1 MSGYKCE
8 IGVGGGVEELKDRPQ
23 GGRTLMLFTEAG
35 THSALLVPR
44 YSAQVQGLDHR
55 CSCCKEERTSV
66 RKVTLECPDGREL
79 SHTYTHIE
87 SCLCQ
92 DTVCGLPQAQKV
104 RARRSSS
111 RFLGRK

>member
-1 MSGYKCE
+1 MRWWGA
-8 IGVGGGVEELKDRPQ
+8 GGGAQ
-23 GGRTLMLFTEAG
+23 GQASRREDSDAVHREAG
-35 THSALLVPR
+35 THFALLVPR

-55 CSCCKEERTSV
+55 CSCCKEEKTSV
-66 RKVTLECPDGREL
+66 RSVTLECPDGSEL

-92 DTVCGLPQAQKV
+92 DTVCGLPQAQQV
-104 RARRSSS
+104 RTRRSSP